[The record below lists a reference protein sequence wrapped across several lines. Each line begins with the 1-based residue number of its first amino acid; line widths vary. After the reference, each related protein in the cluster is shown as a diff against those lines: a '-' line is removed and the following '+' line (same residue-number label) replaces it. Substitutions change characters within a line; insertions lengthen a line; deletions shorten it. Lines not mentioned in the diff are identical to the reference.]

1 VNKSELVNAVVGLS
15 GTDFSKKE
23 VEKLSNNV
31 FLAIENALK
40 EGDKVT
46 LVGLGTFETI
56 KRAARTGR
64 NPRSGEVISIPA
76 KVFPK
81 FTPGQL
87 LRDVVNT
94 GRLQGNE

>member
-1 VNKSELVNAVVGLS
+1 VNKSELVKAVVGLS

-40 EGDKVT
+40 KGDKVT
-46 LVGLGTFETI
+46 LVGFGTFETI
-56 KRAARTGR
+56 KRSSRTGR

-81 FTPGQL
+81 FTPGQR
-87 LRDVVNT
+87 LRDVVNA
-94 GRLQGNE
+94 GKSQGNG